1 MAEEFPIDQE
11 YGRFIGGQ
19 PADAQDEGEQGM
31 EVEEPIDDSELEELP
46 DGSVMVHMDIKGPLD
61 EPDFYEN
68 LADSDRLDYMSVDS
82 LALRYI
88 EYAEK
93 DKEARKQRDKQYEE
107 GIRRTGLGN
116 DAPGGANFNGASK
129 VVHPVMAEACV
140 DFASRAIKELF
151 PPDGPTRTK
160 ILGDVDKDK
169 VAIAE
174 RKSDF
179 MNWQLT
185 EQIEE
190 FRDEQEQMLTQLPLG
205 GSQYLKLWYDEKKRR
220 PCAQFLPIDN
230 VLLPFSAGNFY
241 TAQRV
246 TEVDDISDY
255 EFKRRID
262 AGLYRDVSYIRA
274 TMDPDPTGPQKAT
287 DKIEGRNSNDNED
300 GLRRVYHVY
309 TWLELDDD
317 PYTKGESAPYILMID
332 ELDSQVL
339 GLYRNWE
346 EGDDT
351 FTKLDW
357 IIEFK
362 FIPWRGAYAV
372 GLPHLIGG
380 LSAALTGALRAL
392 LDSAHINNAAT
403 MLKLKGAKISGQSQQ
418 VEVTQVAEIEGA
430 PGVDDVRK
438 IAMPM
443 PFNPPS
449 PVLYDLLGWLTTAA
463 KGVVTTAEEKIADVT
478 SNAPVGTTQAM
489 IEQGAAVFSAI
500 HARLHESQGRVLK
513 VLSRIN
519 RWYLDD
525 MRRGEVVEDLDVERE
540 DFARVTDVI
549 PVSDP
554 HIFSETQRMAQTQAV
569 MAVMKDYPQLF
580 NQKAVIERFMKQI
593 KVPSVNELMVD
604 TPAPEKMNAADENVA
619 MTIGQSAY
627 AFPEQDHL
635 GHIQAHLDYA
645 KNPVFGGNPM
655 VAPSFLPKAMEHI
668 KQHISLWYLN
678 RMNGY
683 VEQAMGRKV
692 DEYEDMADPKA
703 VDQLYGAASQH
714 VDMDAEQTLAGIM
727 PVIQKMVQTMEQFK
741 PKPQLTPD
749 GQVLLQTS
757 MAETQR
763 RTQRDQA
770 EMGLKDKE
778 LAARLQLDV
787 QKLQADQQ
795 HAMEELQLK
804 LAIATGDQ
812 ELKERIETARLTR
825 DAAKLKQDGE
835 KAVLDLTTKQGGQ
848 YGYE

>member
-1 MAEEFPIDQE
+1 
-11 YGRFIGGQ
+11 
-19 PADAQDEGEQGM
+19 
-31 EVEEPIDDSELEELP
+31 
-46 DGSVMVHMDIKGPLD
+46 
-61 EPDFYEN
+61 
-68 LADSDRLDYMSVDS
+68 
-82 LALRYI
+82 
-88 EYAEK
+88 
-93 DKEARKQRDKQYEE
+93 
-107 GIRRTGLGN
+107 
-116 DAPGGANFNGASK
+116 
-129 VVHPVMAEACV
+129 
-140 DFASRAIKELF
+140 
-151 PPDGPTRTK
+151 
-160 ILGDVDKDK
+160 
-169 VAIAE
+169 
-174 RKSDF
+174 
-179 MNWQLT
+179 
-185 EQIEE
+185 
-190 FRDEQEQMLTQLPLG
+190 
-205 GSQYLKLWYDEKKRR
+205 
-220 PCAQFLPIDN
+220 
-230 VLLPFSAGNFY
+230 
-241 TAQRV
+241 
-246 TEVDDISDY
+246 
-255 EFKRRID
+255 
-262 AGLYRDVSYIRA
+262 
-274 TMDPDPTGPQKAT
+274 
-287 DKIEGRNSNDNED
+287 
-300 GLRRVYHVY
+300 
-309 TWLELDDD
+309 
-317 PYTKGESAPYILMID
+317 MID

-346 EGDDT
+346 EGDDS

-380 LSAALTGALRAL
+380 LSAALTGSLRAL

-449 PVLYDLLGWLTTAA
+449 PVLFQLLEWLTNAA

-525 MRRGEVVEDLDVERE
+525 MRRGEVVEDLDIERE
-540 DFARVTDVI
+540 DFARITDVI

-593 KVPSVNELMVD
+593 KVPGINELMVD
-604 TPAPEKMNAADENVA
+604 TPSPEKLDAANENVA

-635 GHIQAHLDYA
+635 GHIQAHLDFA

-655 VAPSFLPKAMEHI
+655 VAPMFLPKAMEHI

-683 VEQAMGRKV
+683 VQQALGRKI
-692 DEYEDMADPKA
+692 EDYSDMEDPKD
-703 VDQLYGAASQH
+703 VDKLFGAASQH

-741 PKPQLTPD
+741 PKPELTPD
-749 GQVLLQTS
+749 DQVLLQTS

-763 RTQRDQA
+763 RAQRDQA

-778 LAARLQLDV
+778 LAARLQLDM
-787 QKLQADQQ
+787 QKMQAEQQ
-795 HAMEELQLK
+795 NAMEELQLK